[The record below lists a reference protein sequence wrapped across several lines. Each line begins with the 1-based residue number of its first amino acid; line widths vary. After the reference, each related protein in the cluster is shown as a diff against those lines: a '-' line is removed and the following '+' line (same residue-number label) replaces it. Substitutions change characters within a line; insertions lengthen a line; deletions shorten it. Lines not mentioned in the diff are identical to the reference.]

1 MFDMSKTL
9 RLTAAQAM
17 VKYIA
22 AQRNEQGETL
32 IAGCW
37 AIFGHGNVAGLG
49 EALYQVQEDLP
60 TYRGHN
66 EQTMAHTAIA
76 YAKQLGRKRSMMVTS
91 SIGPGATNMV
101 TAAALAHANRLPV
114 LFVPG
119 DVFAN
124 RGPDPVLQQIE
135 DFSDGTVSANDAF
148 KPVSRYFDRI
158 TRAEQLLTALPRAFR
173 VLTDPAECGPVTL
186 AFCQDVQAEAYD
198 YPEAFFEPKVWRQR
212 RVRPDVNELVDM
224 VDAIRAAKR
233 PVIVAG
239 GGVHYSDATAE
250 LAEFAEAHHIPVA
263 ETQAGKSALPWD
275 HPLNLGPIGV
285 TGGEAAN
292 SVCAEAD
299 LVIGVGTRFQ
309 DFTTGSWSLFANP
322 DRKIACLNVAAYD
335 AMKHGAMPLLADA
348 RVGLGELSS
357 ALGDHTSPASI
368 DGLKEDWF
376 AKVDPLTAAPSDSN
390 ALATDMQ
397 VIGAVQRSAGESS
410 VVMCAAGTMPGELHK
425 LWKANRPMSYH
436 MEYGFSC
443 MGYEIAGAMGI
454 KMAEPERDVLCFTG
468 DGTYMMANSEMA
480 TAAMMGVSFTVIVTD
495 NRGFGCI
502 NRLQMGTGGAE
513 FNNLLKDAV
522 HETPS
527 AIDFAA
533 HAASMGA
540 TSVKVSSISELEEA
554 LAKRGDI
561 AGPYVIVID
570 TDPYPSTPH
579 GGSWWEVGVPEVSVR
594 SEVNDA
600 WESYRQ
606 GKATQKTV

>member
-1 MFDMSKTL
+1 
-9 RLTAAQAM
+9 
-17 VKYIA
+17 
-22 AQRNEQGETL
+22 
-32 IAGCW
+32 
-37 AIFGHGNVAGLG
+37 
-49 EALYQVQEDLP
+49 
-60 TYRGHN
+60 
-66 EQTMAHTAIA
+66 
-76 YAKQLGRKRSMMVTS
+76 
-91 SIGPGATNMV
+91 
-101 TAAALAHANRLPV
+101 
-114 LFVPG
+114 
-119 DVFAN
+119 
-124 RGPDPVLQQIE
+124 
-135 DFSDGTVSANDAF
+135 
-148 KPVSRYFDRI
+148 
-158 TRAEQLLTALPRAFR
+158 
-173 VLTDPAECGPVTL
+173 
-186 AFCQDVQAEAYD
+186 
-198 YPEAFFEPKVWRQR
+198 
-212 RVRPDVNELVDM
+212 
-224 VDAIRAAKR
+224 
-233 PVIVAG
+233 VIVAG

-250 LAEFAEAHHIPVA
+250 LAAFADAHNIPVA

-357 ALGDHTSPASI
+357 ALGDHASSASI

-600 WESYRQ
+600 WEAYRQ

>member
-1 MFDMSKTL
+1 MSKTI

-49 EALYQVQEDLP
+49 EALYQVQDELP

-114 LFVPG
+114 LLVPG

-135 DFSDGTVSANDAF
+135 DFGDGTVSANDAF

-158 TRAEQLLTALPRAFR
+158 TRAEQLMTALPRAFR

-212 RVRPDVNELVDM
+212 RVRPDMHELADM
-224 VDAIRAAKR
+224 ADAIRAAKR

-239 GGVHYSDATAE
+239 GGVHYSGATSE
-250 LAEFAEAHHIPVA
+250 LAAFAEAHNIPVA

-357 ALGDHTSPASI
+357 ALGDHTSSASI
-368 DGLKEDWF
+368 NGLKEDWF
-376 AKVDPLTAAPSDSN
+376 AKVDLLTDAPSDSN

-397 VIGAVQRSAGESS
+397 VIGAVQRSADDNS

-480 TAAMMGVSFTVIVTD
+480 TAAMMGISFTVIVTD

-561 AGPYVIVID
+561 TGPYVIVID

-600 WESYRQ
+600 WETYRQ

>member
-1 MFDMSKTL
+1 
-9 RLTAAQAM
+9 
-17 VKYIA
+17 
-22 AQRNEQGETL
+22 
-32 IAGCW
+32 
-37 AIFGHGNVAGLG
+37 
-49 EALYQVQEDLP
+49 
-60 TYRGHN
+60 
-66 EQTMAHTAIA
+66 
-76 YAKQLGRKRSMMVTS
+76 
-91 SIGPGATNMV
+91 
-101 TAAALAHANRLPV
+101 
-114 LFVPG
+114 
-119 DVFAN
+119 
-124 RGPDPVLQQIE
+124 LQQIE
-135 DFSDGTVSANDAF
+135 DFGDGTVSANDAF

-212 RVRPDVNELVDM
+212 RVRPDVNELADM
-224 VDAIRAAKR
+224 ADAIRAAKR

-250 LAEFAEAHHIPVA
+250 LAAFSEAHHIPVA

-322 DRKIACLNVAAYD
+322 NRKIACLNVAAYD

-357 ALGDHTSPASI
+357 ALGDHTSSASI
-368 DGLKEDWF
+368 NGLKEDWF
-376 AKVDPLTAAPSDSN
+376 AKVDPLTDAPSDSN

-397 VIGAVQRSAGESS
+397 VIGAVQRSAGDNS

-554 LAKRGDI
+554 LAKRGEI
-561 AGPYVIVID
+561 TGPYVIVID

-600 WESYRQ
+600 HEKYIED
-606 GKATQKTV
+606 KKTQRAD